1 MTKTPSA
8 VTACV
13 AIVLFC
19 ALAVRPAG
27 AAEGDCRDLEVGYD
41 IAKRDIT
48 SIQRNA
54 ILFTAAAKGCVPL
67 SRRLLADGA
76 SLEARDRAGAMALAL
91 AARGGNVALVEM
103 FLAAGARIDARDL
116 KGATALYGAAESD
129 RPSTVALLLGNGAD
143 PNLTGAS
150 GVSPSPPPPTR
161 AMTA

>member
-1 MTKTPSA
+1 MRRWKRMTSTPSA
-8 VTACV
+8 VAACV
-13 AIVLFC
+13 AIMLSAAC
-19 ALAVRPAG
+19 AAR
-27 AAEGDCRDLEVGYD
+27 AAEGDCRDVEAGYD
-41 IAKRDIT
+41 IATRDIT

-116 KGATALYGAAESD
+116 KGATA
-129 RPSTVALLLGNGAD
+129 
-143 PNLTGAS
+143 
-150 GVSPSPPPPTR
+150 
-161 AMTA
+161 